1 MLEDR
6 DSLIQRMN
14 ALHRQILMLQEARQ
28 QEIDELK
35 RKFVDETENIV
46 DALVDY
52 LRSSEFERKFT
63 TWKTEEIPAAEESWK
78 LTKTKIIKALEDRFE
93 IFLTKWEETNGVHAK
108 VHDEFVQC
116 FQSRSEF

>member
-14 ALHRQILMLQEARQ
+14 TLHRKILMLQEARQ
-28 QEIDELK
+28 QEITELK
-35 RKFVDETENIV
+35 RTFVDETENIV
-46 DALVDY
+46 DALFDY

-63 TWKTEEIPAAEESWK
+63 TWETNEIPIAEESWK
-78 LTKTKIIKALEDRFE
+78 LTKAKIKKALEDRFE
-93 IFLTKWEETNGVHAK
+93 IFLTKWEERNGVHAK
-108 VHDEFVQC
+108 VHDELVQC